1 MRHAD
6 ATGDL
11 SWDHAALK
19 QVGCS
24 HPTLLHGSMITLAAN
39 ASVRQPSGGLLY
51 RNELSHASVSHQTL
65 GLR

>member
-1 MRHAD
+1 MRHTD

-11 SWDHAALK
+11 SWDHAAFK

-24 HPTLLHGSMITLAAN
+24 HPTLLHGLMITLTDN
-39 ASVRQPSGGLLY
+39 ASPRQPSCTLLY
-51 RNELSHASVSHQTL
+51 RNKLRHASVSHQTP

>member
-11 SWDHAALK
+11 SWDHAAFK

-24 HPTLLHGSMITLAAN
+24 HPTLLHGLMITLPAN
-39 ASVRQPSGGLLY
+39 SSLRQPS
-51 RNELSHASVSHQTL
+51 
-65 GLR
+65 